1 MSFIDKGGLKG
12 YETANFRSN
21 KFRRC
26 QMTSNFLIE
35 AKFMDIKVKAKNILS
50 YSSLSKCTM
59 VQFEMSFI
67 DKGG

>member
-26 QMTSNFLIE
+26 KMTSNFLIE
-35 AKFMDIKVKAKNILS
+35 TKFMDIKVKAKNILS
-50 YSSLSKCTM
+50 
-59 VQFEMSFI
+59 
-67 DKGG
+67 

>member
-1 MSFIDKGGLKG
+1 MSFSDKGGLKG

-50 YSSLSKCTM
+50 
-59 VQFEMSFI
+59 
-67 DKGG
+67 